1 MLSWMMRQ
9 SFVDYQLEYITMVR
23 HIYLC
28 YFYEDESFYT
38 RILVIIFTIFTIM
51 SIKSKIMNTITG
63 HPKLAMFGIG
73 LAVTFAISMTIG
85 RVDHQEA
92 LAMVRCRYC

>member
-1 MLSWMMRQ
+1 
-9 SFVDYQLEYITMVR
+9 
-23 HIYLC
+23 
-28 YFYEDESFYT
+28 
-38 RILVIIFTIFTIM
+38 M

>member
-1 MLSWMMRQ
+1 MFSWMIRQ
-9 SFVDYQLEYITMVR
+9 SFVDYQLERIPMVR
-23 HIYLC
+23 YIYLC

-38 RILVIIFTIFTIM
+38 LILVIIFTIM
-51 SIKSKIMNTITG
+51 STKSKIMNTITD

-73 LAVTFAISMTIG
+73 LAVTFAISMAIG
-85 RVDHQEA
+85 MVDHKEA

>member
-1 MLSWMMRQ
+1 MRSWIMRQ
-9 SFVDYQLEYITMVR
+9 SFVDYQLEHITIVR

-28 YFYEDESFYT
+28 YFYDESFYT
-38 RILVIIFTIFTIM
+38 RILVAMFTIM